1 LSVKSTPNLEK
12 QQPAASPFFK
22 NKGIL
27 TPITHK
33 QPLNIS
39 KSGKILG
46 IFVFRSM
53 NSLRLTEQTPV
64 NFRLCGT
71 TESPDSCSQVTPIN
85 KLMEEVRK
93 TNLLGTPQT
102 PPVPKSWY
110 DIKTPDSPF
119 GAFIR
124 PHLSPKSKKELM
136 RYINRIPDFVPP
148 PKERRNST
156 VCLCFSNEIDIHFYS
171 VSAAVGS

>member
-1 LSVKSTPNLEK
+1 LSLKSTPNLEK
-12 QQPAASPFFK
+12 QPAASPFFK

-39 KSGKILG
+39 KS
-46 IFVFRSM
+46 
-53 NSLRLTEQTPV
+53 EQTPV